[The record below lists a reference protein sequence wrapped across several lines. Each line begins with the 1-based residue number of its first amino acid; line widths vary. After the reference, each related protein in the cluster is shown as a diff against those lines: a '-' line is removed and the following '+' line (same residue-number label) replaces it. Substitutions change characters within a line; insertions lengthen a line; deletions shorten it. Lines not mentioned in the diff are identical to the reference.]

1 MFDLNLPYYR
11 TGFGIVLL
19 AWLHGHPATSKFMQ
33 SPGQMWHI
41 LTLNDSYRKF
51 TCSKECTC
59 CGRLAIPLRSHHG
72 SKRLLTR
79 VSSFWASGGHRS
91 GSASGSWTRLC
102 YFTGI
107 VTCDPQAQWCTEV
120 CSGPLQEEAAWSIP
134 KSAGVD
140 GKDAACLRLD
150 YYWMQV
156 ASLSRNVDVLA
167 FFLHLFTRHTVTH
180 AIFNLPA
187 MGVELLDCFR
197 GLDYVKQNLPRP
209 LVPRSAFSS
218 CTVRQSHEVIW
229 VISN

>member
-1 MFDLNLPYYR
+1 
-11 TGFGIVLL
+11 
-19 AWLHGHPATSKFMQ
+19 
-33 SPGQMWHI
+33 MWHI

-51 TCSKECTC
+51 TRSKECTC
-59 CGRLAIPLRSHHG
+59 SGRLAIPLRSHHG
-72 SKRLLTR
+72 SKRLLTS

-107 VTCDPQAQWCTEV
+107 VTCDPQAQWCAEV
-120 CSGPLQEEAAWSIP
+120 CSGPLQEEAAFPIRWLRDLGSIW
-134 KSAGVD
+134 GDVLEEVW
-140 GKDAACLRLD
+140 DAACLRLE

-167 FFLHLFTRHTVTH
+167 FFSHLFTRHPVTH

-218 CTVRQSHEVIW
+218 CTVRQRHELIW
-229 VISN
+229 VTSN